1 MYAVDDLS
9 DAIDATREF
18 LTPLRIG
25 FVLKLALIVF
35 FVSSLGMTGPGIP
48 MGDIGM
54 YSEDPTQTQEWAEF
68 EEEFEAETG
77 EEFPLEE
84 LIAGLVIIGLIF
96 MGIWLVYA
104 LIKAIMEFVFIE
116 SLRSDE
122 IHFRRYFKENLGR
135 GLRLF
140 VFRVGVILASIAL
153 VGGPLYYVA
162 TTGGGLDQASGST
175 LGAFVAYGFVV
186 TLVYSAVLRF
196 TSEFVAPVMLFEER
210 GVLSAWS
217 RFWSTFK
224 ANWTEYVV
232 YLVIAWIL
240 LLVITITAWAVIAIT
255 SFVLA
260 IPFMIL
266 LFILVA
272 VLAELG
278 AIGGILLFLFVFLGF
293 LLFLLVL
300 SLVWAPITAYFQ
312 YYALLLLGDTDGELD
327 LIPDQRALIRGDVA
341 GTAAGGSATGHAT
354 DSQWD
359 ETADIPDDADED
371 EFGDDDDDDPWSASD
386 SSGGA
391 DGEDEF
397 EWYDSGDSD
406 DESGLDG
413 DAERDDADPGT
424 GSDGVG
430 GGFDEGETDAED
442 PEESDADDSD
452 NAADADNNDADDSD
466 GDLDDRGW

>member
-25 FVLKLALIVF
+25 FLLKLALIVF
-35 FVSSLGMTGPGIP
+35 FVSSLGFTGPGIP

-54 YSEDPTQTQEWAEF
+54 LTEDPTQTQEWGEF

-77 EEFPLEE
+77 EEFPMEE
-84 LIAGLVIIGLIF
+84 LIASLLVIGLILG
-96 MGIWLVYA
+96 GIWLVYA

-122 IHFRRYFKENLGR
+122 VHLRQYFKSNLGR

-140 VFRVGVILASIAL
+140 VFQLGVILFSIAI
-153 VGGPLYYVA
+153 VAGPLYYVA
-162 TTGGGLDQASGST
+162 TTGGGLEQASGST

-186 TLVYSAVLRF
+186 TLIYSAVLRF
-196 TSEFVAPVMLFEER
+196 TSEFVAPIMLLEER

-232 YLVIAWIL
+232 YLVLAWII
-240 LLVITITAWAVIAIT
+240 LLVITITAWFVIGIA

-278 AIGGILLFLFVFLGF
+278 AIGGILLFLFVILGF

-327 LIPDQRALIRGDVA
+327 LIPDQRALIRGDVTGA
-341 GTAAGGSATGHAT
+341 AAGGSATGHAT

-359 ETADIPDDADED
+359 DTDDTSDDTDED
-371 EFGDDDDDDPWSASD
+371 AGDDDDDDPWSASD
-386 SSGGA
+386 SPDA
-391 DGEDEF
+391 VDGEDEF

-413 DAERDDADPGT
+413 DAEHDDADSDT
-424 GSDGVG
+424 DGVG
-430 GGFDEGETDAED
+430 GGFGEGETDAQD
-442 PEESDADDSD
+442 DEESDD
-452 NAADADNNDADDSD
+452 
-466 GDLDDRGW
+466 DLDDRGW